1 MWIIEQDKTPENCH
15 GQKLVKA
22 ENLQTSKLCA
32 FDSSFLITHTH
43 IYTNIHTQGFLFY
56 IYKIYIDICFIYI
69 YIYIY

>member
-43 IYTNIHTQGFLFY
+43 IYIQTYTHRVF
-56 IYKIYIDICFIYI
+56 CFICIRYI
-69 YIYIY
+69 